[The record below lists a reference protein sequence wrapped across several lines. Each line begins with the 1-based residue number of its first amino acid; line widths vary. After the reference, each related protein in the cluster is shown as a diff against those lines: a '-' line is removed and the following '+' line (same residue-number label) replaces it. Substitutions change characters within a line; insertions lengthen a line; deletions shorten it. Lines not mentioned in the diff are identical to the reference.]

1 MRKKRKRRRMTAE
14 ELLGREFV
22 ERHERTQR
30 LLEERIEYHER
41 KLAEARA
48 AQADASEQI

>member
-1 MRKKRKRRRMTAE
+1 MRKKRKSRRWTAE

-30 LLEERIEYHER
+30 LLKERIEYHER
-41 KLAEARA
+41 KLTEERA